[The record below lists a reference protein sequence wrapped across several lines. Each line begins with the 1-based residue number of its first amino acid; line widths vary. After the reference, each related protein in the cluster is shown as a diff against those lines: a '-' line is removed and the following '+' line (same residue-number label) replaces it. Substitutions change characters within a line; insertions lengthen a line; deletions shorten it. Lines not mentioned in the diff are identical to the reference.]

1 MLSDFSF
8 TVSARLTTTIERGR
22 YGILFIRQMKE
33 DIRETRLENG
43 IVVLTDKM
51 SGVRSATLGFF
62 YRVGSRNEPNE
73 LNGITHFIE
82 HCVFKGTNNRSAID
96 IAVEQDRLGGTL
108 DAFTTHEETGFVIKV
123 IDDQI
128 HSAFDLLADML
139 SDPKFD
145 DADCVNEQRV
155 IIEEMKMN
163 EDSPEDLLSDIF
175 HREFFPG
182 HQLGMEITGT
192 PETVRTFDHKR
203 TLEFHRSAFTAKNL
217 VVAAAGNIDHDD
229 LVAKVRSSSF
239 SWPETADHR
248 LNQEHQTP
256 KIAAPIYIQ
265 HRADLEQAHLIIATP
280 MVKASDPRRYAADLL
295 SNILGGGTS
304 SRLWQK
310 IREDRGLAYSVGAS
324 TAMYNDTGFFT
335 VSAGTSPEHVEEVL
349 KIVIDELREIVRGGV
364 TEEEL
369 ALMKEQTRANV
380 LLGLEDSASRAGSL
394 AQCEMVHGRQIPVE
408 ESLANIA
415 AVTAGDIQRLAAE
428 CFQTDRVAF
437 VALGDIGG
445 LAVTRD
451 RLTI

>member
-1 MLSDFSF
+1 
-8 TVSARLTTTIERGR
+8 
-22 YGILFIRQMKE
+22 MKE

-62 YRVGSRNEPNE
+62 YRVGSRNEPDE

-82 HCVFKGTNNRSAID
+82 HCVFKGTNKRSAMD

-128 HSAFDLLADML
+128 DVAFDLLADML
-139 SDPKFD
+139 TDPKFD
-145 DADCVNEQRV
+145 DADCINEQRV

-192 PETVRTFDHKR
+192 PETVRTFDHRR
-203 TLEFHRSAFTAKNL
+203 TIDFHRSAFTPENL
-217 VVAAAGNIDHDD
+217 VIAAAGNIDHDD
-229 LVAKVRSSSF
+229 LVNMVTERGHSYPQPNNADRNVRV
-239 SWPETADHR
+239 PTA
-248 LNQEHQTP
+248 
-256 KIAAPIYIQ
+256 AAPIFIK
-265 HRADLEQAHLIIATP
+265 HREDLEQAHLIIATP

-335 VSAGTSPEHVEEVL
+335 VSAGTSPDQVEEVL
-349 KIVIDELREIVRGGV
+349 DIVIDEMREIVRNGV
-364 TEEEL
+364 TQAEL
-369 ALMKEQTRANV
+369 DLMKEQTRANV

-408 ESLANIA
+408 ESLANLA
-415 AVTAGDIQRLAAE
+415 AVTVDDIQHLAGE
-428 CFQTDRVAF
+428 CFQTDKIAF
-437 VALGDIGG
+437 VALGDLEG
-445 LAVTRD
+445 LTVTRE
-451 RLTI
+451 RLAI

>member
-1 MLSDFSF
+1 
-8 TVSARLTTTIERGR
+8 
-22 YGILFIRQMKE
+22 MKE

-62 YRVGSRNEPNE
+62 YRVGSRNEPDE

-82 HCVFKGTNNRSAID
+82 HCVFKGTNRRSAMD
-96 IAVEQDRLGGTL
+96 IAIEQDRLGGTL

-128 HSAFDLLADML
+128 DAAFDLLSDML
-139 SDPKFD
+139 TDPRFD

-182 HQLGMEITGT
+182 HQLGLEITGT
-192 PETVRTFDHKR
+192 PETVRTFDNKR
-203 TLEFHRSAFTAKNL
+203 TLEFHRSAFSPANL
-217 VVAAAGNIDHDD
+217 VIAAAGNIDHDD
-229 LVAKVRSSSF
+229 LVSKVQSSNFGTTVQSSSF
-239 SWPETADHR
+239 SLPP
-248 LNQEHQTP
+248 TP
-256 KIAAPIYIQ
+256 SAPIFIQ

-295 SNILGGGTS
+295 SNAIGGGTS

-310 IREDRGLAYSVGAS
+310 VREERGLAYSVGAS

-335 VSAGTSPEHVEEVL
+335 VSAGTSPDQVEEVL
-349 KIVIDELREIVRGGV
+349 DIVIDELRSVAREGI
-364 TEEEL
+364 TQDEL
-369 ALMKEQTRANV
+369 DLMKEQTRAGV
-380 LLGLEDSASRAGSL
+380 LLGLEDSAGRAGSL

-408 ESLANIA
+408 ESLANLA
-415 AVTAGDIQRLAAE
+415 AVTIEDIQSLAAG
-428 CFQTDRVAF
+428 CFQTDKIAF
-437 VALGDIGG
+437 VALGD
-445 LAVTRD
+445 LDDLTVTRD

>member
-1 MLSDFSF
+1 
-8 TVSARLTTTIERGR
+8 
-22 YGILFIRQMKE
+22 MKE

-62 YRVGSRNEPNE
+62 YRVGSRNEPDE

-82 HCVFKGTNNRSAID
+82 HCVFKGTNKRSAMD

-128 HSAFDLLADML
+128 DAAFDLLADML
-139 SDPKFD
+139 TDPKFD
-145 DADCVNEQRV
+145 DADCINEQRV
-155 IIEEMKMN
+155 IIEEIKMN

-175 HREFFPG
+175 HREFFPA

-192 PETVRTFDHKR
+192 PETVRTFDHRR
-203 TLEFHRSAFTAKNL
+203 TIDFHRSAFTPENL
-217 VVAAAGNIDHDD
+217 VIAAAGNIDHDH
-229 LVAKVRSSSF
+229 LVTMVTERGHSCPQPKNADRNVRV
-239 SWPETADHR
+239 PTA
-248 LNQEHQTP
+248 
-256 KIAAPIYIQ
+256 AAPIFIK
-265 HRADLEQAHLIIATP
+265 HREDLEQAHLIIATP

-335 VSAGTSPEHVEEVL
+335 VSAGTSPDQVEEVL
-349 KIVIDELREIVRGGV
+349 DIVIDEMREIVRYGV
-364 TEEEL
+364 TQAEL
-369 ALMKEQTRANV
+369 DLMKEQTRANV

-394 AQCEMVHGRQIPVE
+394 AQCEMVHGRQIAVE
-408 ESLANIA
+408 ESLANLA
-415 AVTAGDIQRLAAE
+415 AVTVDDIQQLAAE
-428 CFQTDRVAF
+428 CFQSDKVAF
-437 VALGDIGG
+437 VALGDLEG
-445 LAVTRD
+445 LTVTRD
-451 RLTI
+451 RLAI

>member
-1 MLSDFSF
+1 
-8 TVSARLTTTIERGR
+8 
-22 YGILFIRQMKE
+22 MKE

-62 YRVGSRNEPNE
+62 YRVGSRNEPDE

-82 HCVFKGTNNRSAID
+82 HCVFKGTARRSAMD
-96 IAVEQDRLGGTL
+96 IAIEQDRLGGTL

-128 HSAFDLLADML
+128 DAAFDLLADML
-139 SDPKFD
+139 TKPKFD
-145 DADCVNEQRV
+145 DADCVNEQKV

-175 HREFFPG
+175 HHEFFPG
-182 HQLGMEITGT
+182 HQLGMDITGT
-192 PETVRTFDHKR
+192 PETVRTFDHRR
-203 TLEFHRSAFTAKNL
+203 TLEFHSSAFAPGNL
-217 VVAAAGNIDHDD
+217 VIAAAGNIDHDD
-229 LVAKVRSSSF
+229 LVSKVQSSSF
-239 SWPETADHR
+239 SLSTLEERKPESSIP
-248 LNQEHQTP
+248 EP
-256 KIAAPIYIQ
+256 VAPIFIK
-265 HRADLEQAHLIIATP
+265 HREDLEQAHVIIATP

-324 TAMYNDTGFFT
+324 TAMYNDIGFFT
-335 VSAGTSPEHVEEVL
+335 VSAGTSPEQVEEVID
-349 KIVIDELREIVRGGV
+349 IVIDELRDIVRNGV
-364 TEEEL
+364 TDTEL
-369 ALMKEQTRANV
+369 ELMKEQTRANV

-408 ESLANIA
+408 ESLANLA
-415 AVTAGDIQRLAAE
+415 AVTVDDIQQLAAE
-428 CFQTDRVAF
+428 CFQTDKIAF
-437 VALGDIGG
+437 VALGDLEG
-445 LAVTRD
+445 LTVTRE

>member
-1 MLSDFSF
+1 
-8 TVSARLTTTIERGR
+8 
-22 YGILFIRQMKE
+22 MKE

-62 YRVGSRNEPNE
+62 YRVGSRNEPDE

-82 HCVFKGTNNRSAID
+82 HCVFKGTNRRSAMD
-96 IAVEQDRLGGTL
+96 IAIEQDRLGGTL

-128 HSAFDLLADML
+128 DAAFDLLSDML
-139 SDPKFD
+139 TDPRFD

-192 PETVRTFDHKR
+192 PETVRTFDHAR
-203 TLEFHRSAFTAKNL
+203 TLEFHRSAFTAENL
-217 VVAAAGNIDHDD
+217 VVVAAGNIDHDD
-229 LVAKVRSSSF
+229 VVARVQSSSF
-239 SWPETADHR
+239 SLNSAESPR
-248 LNQEHQTP
+248 LEVQKP
-256 KIAAPIYIQ
+256 RPAAPIFIQ
-265 HRADLEQAHLIIATP
+265 HRADLEQAHIIIATP
-280 MVKASDPRRYAADLL
+280 MVNAADPRRYAADLL
-295 SNILGGGTS
+295 SNAIGGGTS

-310 IREDRGLAYSVGAS
+310 IREERGLAYSVGAS

-335 VSAGTSPEHVEEVL
+335 VSAGTSHDQVDEVL
-349 KIVIDELREIVRGGV
+349 DIVIDELRSVAREGV
-364 TEEEL
+364 TQDEL
-369 ALMKEQTRANV
+369 DLMKEQTRAGV
-380 LLGLEDSASRAGSL
+380 LLGLEDSAGRAGSL

-408 ESLANIA
+408 ESLANLS
-415 AVTAGDIQRLAAE
+415 AVSIEDIQSLAAE
-428 CFQTDRVAF
+428 FFQTDKIAF
-437 VALGDIGG
+437 VALGDLDG
-445 LAVTRD
+445 LTVTRD
-451 RLTI
+451 RLAI

>member
-1 MLSDFSF
+1 
-8 TVSARLTTTIERGR
+8 
-22 YGILFIRQMKE
+22 MKE

-62 YRVGSRNEPNE
+62 YRVGSRNEPDE

-82 HCVFKGTNNRSAID
+82 HCVFKGTNKRSAMD
-96 IAVEQDRLGGTL
+96 IAIEQDRLGGTL

-128 HSAFDLLADML
+128 DAAFELLADML
-139 SDPKFD
+139 TDPKFD
-145 DADCVNEQRV
+145 DSDCVNEQRV

-182 HQLGMEITGT
+182 HQLGMDITGT
-192 PETVRTFDHKR
+192 PETVRTFDNKR
-203 TLEFHRSAFTAKNL
+203 THDFHRSAFTPENL
-217 VVAAAGNIDHDD
+217 VIAAAGNIDHDH
-229 LVAKVRSSSF
+229 LVAKVQTSSF
-239 SWPETADHR
+239 SLSAADKKTV
-248 LNQEHQTP
+248 QP
-256 KIAAPIYIQ
+256 PVPAAPIFIK
-265 HRADLEQAHLIIATP
+265 HREDLEQAHLIIATP
-280 MVKASDPRRYAADLL
+280 MVQASDPRRYAADLL

-335 VSAGTSPEHVEEVL
+335 VSAGTSPDQVEEVL
-349 KIVIDELREIVRGGV
+349 DIVIEELREIVRTGV
-364 TEEEL
+364 TESEL
-369 ALMKEQTRANV
+369 DLMKEQTRANV

-394 AQCEMVHGRQIPVE
+394 AQCEMVHGRQIAVE
-408 ESLANIA
+408 ESLANLA
-415 AVTAGDIQRLAAE
+415 AVTVDDIQELAAE
-428 CFQTDRVAF
+428 CFQTDKIAF
-437 VALGDIGG
+437 VALGDLDG
-445 LAVTRD
+445 LTVTRD
-451 RLTI
+451 RLVI

>member
-1 MLSDFSF
+1 
-8 TVSARLTTTIERGR
+8 
-22 YGILFIRQMKE
+22 MKE

-62 YRVGSRNEPNE
+62 YRVGSRNEPDE

-82 HCVFKGTNNRSAID
+82 HCVFKGTKKRSAMD
-96 IAVEQDRLGGTL
+96 IAIEQDRLGGTL

-128 HSAFDLLADML
+128 DAAFDLLCDML
-139 SDPKFD
+139 TDPRFD

-192 PETVRTFDHKR
+192 PETVRTFDHNR
-203 TLEFHRSAFTAKNL
+203 TLEFHRSAFTTENL
-217 VVAAAGNIDHDD
+217 VIVAAGNIDHET
-229 LVAKVRSSSF
+229 LVTKVRSSNF
-239 SWPETADHR
+239 SWLYATDHQ
-248 LNQEHQTP
+248 LKLELQTP
-256 KIAAPIYIQ
+256 LAAAPIFIQ
-265 HRADLEQAHLIIATP
+265 HRADLEQAHIIIATP
-280 MVKASDPRRYAADLL
+280 MVKAADPRRYAADLL
-295 SNILGGGTS
+295 SNGIGGGTS

-310 IREDRGLAYSVGAS
+310 IREERGLAYSVGAS

-335 VSAGTSPEHVEEVL
+335 ISAGTSPDQVEEVL
-349 KIVIDELREIVRGGV
+349 DIVIDELRAVAREGI
-364 TEEEL
+364 TQDEL
-369 ALMKEQTRANV
+369 DLMKEQTRANV
-380 LLGLEDSASRAGSL
+380 LLGLEDSAGRAGSL

-408 ESLANIA
+408 ESLANLA
-415 AVTAGDIQRLAAE
+415 AVTVDDIQSLAAE
-428 CFQTDRVAF
+428 CFQTDKIAF
-437 VALGDIGG
+437 VALGDLDG
-445 LAVTRD
+445 LTVTRD
-451 RLTI
+451 RLTV

>member
-1 MLSDFSF
+1 
-8 TVSARLTTTIERGR
+8 
-22 YGILFIRQMKE
+22 MKE

-82 HCVFKGTNNRSAID
+82 HCVFKGTNRRSAMN

-128 HSAFDLLADML
+128 DAAFDLLADML
-139 SDPKFD
+139 TDPKFD

-192 PETVRTFDHKR
+192 PETVRTFDHDR
-203 TLEFHRSAFTAKNL
+203 TLAFHRSAFTSENL
-217 VVAAAGNIDHDD
+217 IIAAAGNLDHDD
-229 LVAKVRSSSF
+229 VVAKVQSTRF
-239 SWPETADHR
+239 SVPPSVGKLKFEPS
-248 LNQEHQTP
+248 TP
-256 KIAAPIYIQ
+256 NIAAPIFVQ

-280 MVKASDPRRYAADLL
+280 MVQADDPCRYAADLL

-310 IREDRGLAYSVGAS
+310 IREERGLAYSVGAS

-335 VSAGTSPEHVEEVL
+335 VSAGTSPEQVDEVL
-349 KIVIDELREIVRGGV
+349 DIVVDELREIVRKGV
-364 TEEEL
+364 TIEEL
-369 ALMKEQTRANV
+369 DLMKEQTRANV

-408 ESLANIA
+408 ESLANLA
-415 AVTAGDIQRLAAE
+415 AVTVDDIQQLAAE
-428 CFQTDRVAF
+428 CFQTDKIAF
-437 VALGDIGG
+437 VALGDLDG
-445 LAVTRD
+445 LTVTRD

>member
-1 MLSDFSF
+1 MLSSML
-8 TVSARLTTTIERGR
+8 RE
-22 YGILFIRQMKE
+22 MKE

-43 IVVLTDKM
+43 IVILTDKM

-82 HCVFKGTNNRSAID
+82 HCVFKGTNKRSAMD
-96 IAVEQDRLGGTL
+96 IAIEQDRLGGTL

-128 HSAFDLLADML
+128 DAAFHLLADML
-139 SDPKFD
+139 TDPKFD

-192 PETVRTFDHKR
+192 PETVRTFDHAR
-203 TLEFHRSAFTAKNL
+203 TLAFHRSAFTSDNL
-217 VVAAAGNIDHDD
+217 IIAAAGNIDHDN
-229 LVAKVRSSSF
+229 LVAMVTERGHSCPQSIYADRNVRV
-239 SWPETADHR
+239 
-248 LNQEHQTP
+248 P
-256 KIAAPIYIQ
+256 KPAAPIFIK
-265 HRADLEQAHLIIATP
+265 HREDLEQAHLIIATP
-280 MVKASDPRRYAADLL
+280 MVTASDPRRYAADLL

-335 VSAGTSPEHVEEVL
+335 VSAGTSPEQVEEVL
-349 KIVIDELREIVRGGV
+349 DIVIDELRETVHNGV
-364 TEEEL
+364 IQDEL
-369 ALMKEQTRANV
+369 DLMKEQTRANV
-380 LLGLEDSASRAGSL
+380 LLGLEDSAGRAGSL
-394 AQCEMVHGRQIPVE
+394 AQCEMVHGRQIRVE
-408 ESLANIA
+408 ESLANLA
-415 AVTAGDIQRLAAE
+415 AVTVDDIQQLAAE
-428 CFQTDRVAF
+428 CFQTDKIAF
-437 VALGDIGG
+437 VALGDLDG
-445 LAVTRD
+445 LTVTRD
-451 RLTI
+451 RLAI